1 LRNSALQVEVSGQ
14 EPAVEGA
21 ARRLNAG
28 QLGAI
33 FVGRMELRS
42 IARLLDINKTRQ
54 LGLAGGAFAN
64 VRLNRLVADKLPI
77 DETFIFPAMGDD
89 GMPAGGALCYLL
101 RRDGLSRWLSQ
112 RHRLR
117 DVYLGRDYT
126 NLIDDAMVASADIR
140 RAV

>member
-101 RRDGLSRWLSQ
+101 RRDGLSRWFWQ
-112 RHRLR
+112 RHRPSRRLFGFGGHNEINPTIEDR
-117 DVYLGRDYT
+117 S
-126 NLIDDAMVASADIR
+126 DAMR
-140 RAV
+140 LY